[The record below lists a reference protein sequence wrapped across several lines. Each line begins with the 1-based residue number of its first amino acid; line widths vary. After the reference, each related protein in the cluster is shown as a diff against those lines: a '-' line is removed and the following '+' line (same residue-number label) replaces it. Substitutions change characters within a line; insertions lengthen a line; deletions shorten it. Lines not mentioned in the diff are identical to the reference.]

1 PASPA
6 RVSGTSDWWFRH
18 AQKLIPVCPVGG
30 SGVHGTWFWYVSEVV
45 AYAQQVIPDCPPR
58 ASGTSERWFQHARQV
73 ISESRPSG
81 SGVARR

>member
-1 PASPA
+1 AHPLGPA
-6 RVSGTSDWWFRH
+6 
-18 AQKLIPVCPVGG
+18 CPVGG
-30 SGVHGTWFWYVSEVV
+30 SGVPGTWFCYVLEVV